1 MKYYHGA
8 GRRGPYFEGWYFK
21 HQTPDGALLALIPA
35 LHIGADG
42 ARTASLQVV
51 SDAGAWWLPYS
62 AEALQAAEGL
72 FQIWLDGNLMSRR
85 GLWLDLEAKGLS
97 LRGELRYGP
106 FTPLKSDI
114 MGPFRLTPGME
125 CRHGVVSMGHRL
137 EGALTLNGRSIDFT
151 GGTGY
156 IETDRGRSFPRRYL

>member
-85 GLWLDLEAKGLS
+85 GLWLDPGRAAVRAVYAPQVGHHGALPPHAGHGVPPR
-97 LRGELRYGP
+97 RGEHGP
-106 FTPLKSDI
+106 P
-114 MGPFRLTPGME
+114 
-125 CRHGVVSMGHRL
+125 
-137 EGALTLNGRSIDFT
+137 A
-151 GGTGY
+151 GGSADPQRA
-156 IETDRGRSFPRRYL
+156 EH